1 MNIGEAARLSGM
13 NAKTIR
19 YYEDVGL
26 IHPAGRTAA
35 GYRDYSNADVHMLQF
50 LARARGLGF
59 SVNVCRELLSLY
71 RDRSRAS
78 ADVKAIASTHV
89 DEISRKIDEL
99 QSMKDTLQSLISRCH
114 GDDRPDCPILA
125 DLAGGQTGK
134 S

>member
-26 IHPAGRTAA
+26 IQPAGRTGA
-35 GYRDYSNADVHMLQF
+35 GYRDYSDADVHMLQF

-59 SVNVCRELLSLY
+59 SVKTCRELLSLY

-78 ADVKAIASTHV
+78 ADVKAIANTHV
-89 DEISRKIDEL
+89 DEISRKIEEL
-99 QSMKDTLQSLISRCH
+99 QAMKDTLQSLISRCH

-125 DLAGGQTGK
+125 DLAGGQGRDK
-134 S
+134 

>member
-1 MNIGEAARLSGM
+1 MNIGAAARLSGM

-26 IHPAGRTAA
+26 LAPAGRTAA
-35 GYRDYSNADVHMLQF
+35 GYRDYSDSDVHMLRF

-59 SVNVCRELLSLY
+59 SVNSCRELLSLY
-71 RDRSRAS
+71 RDRDRAS
-78 ADVKAIASTHV
+78 ADVKAIASGHV
-89 DEISRKIDEL
+89 DDITRKIDEL

-125 DLAGGQTGK
+125 DLAGGEKQAQ
-134 S
+134 